1 MDTPITITIASG
13 KGGTGK
19 TLVATSLVL
28 SLPEGVQYLDCDV
41 EAPNAHIFLQPQW
54 EEELKTGL
62 VVPRVEAA
70 VCTACGECNRVCEF
84 KAIVVIVDKV
94 LVFDELCHGCGAC
107 SYICPSDAI
116 TEIEKAIGIIR
127 KGRARNGIR
136 FLQGL
141 LNIGE
146 PMATPIIR
154 RLKKEA
160 ATNARIT
167 LRDAPPGTSCPVIE
181 SVEGSDFT
189 ILVTEPTPF
198 GLNDLKLA
206 VGMGRELHVPMGVII
221 NRADAGDDRVHRYCG
236 KEGLPILLE
245 IPLKREIAQGYADGQ
260 TLIDIL
266 PEYRD
271 RFQGV
276 FARIQE
282 EVRHAGK

>member
-1 MDTPITITIASG
+1 MENTVTITIASG

-19 TLVATSLVL
+19 TLVATSLAL
-28 SLPEGVQYLDCDV
+28 SLPEGVQFLDCDV
-41 EAPNAHIFLQPQW
+41 EAPNSHIFLNPQW
-54 EEELKTGL
+54 EMEVPTGL
-62 VVPRVEAA
+62 VVPRVDES

-107 SYICPSDAI
+107 TYICPVDAI
-116 TEIEKAIGIIR
+116 TEIEKPIGVIR
-127 KGRARNGIR
+127 KGSARNGIH

-160 ATNARIT
+160 SPVAKIT

-181 SVEGSDFT
+181 SVEGSDYT

-198 GLNDLKLA
+198 GLNDLKLS
-206 VGMGRELHVPMGVII
+206 VGVCRELNVPLGVII
-221 NRADAGDDRVHRYCG
+221 NRADVGDAGIHAYCRE
-236 KEGLPILLE
+236 EGLPILME
-245 IPLKREIAQGYADGQ
+245 IPLIREVAEGYANGVP
-260 TLIDIL
+260 LIDVL
-266 PEYRD
+266 PQYRD
-271 RFQGV
+271 RFQEL
-276 FARIQE
+276 FDKILK
-282 EVRHAGK
+282 EVRHG

>member
-1 MDTPITITIASG
+1 MEAPLTITIASG

-19 TLVATSLVL
+19 TLVATSLAL

-41 EAPNAHIFLQPQW
+41 EAPNAHIFLNPRW
-54 EEELKTGL
+54 EQEIPTGL
-62 VVPRVEAA
+62 VVPRVDET

-107 SYICPSDAI
+107 TYICPVDAI
-116 TEIEKAIGIIR
+116 TEIEKPIGVIR
-127 KGRARNGIR
+127 KGSAMNGIH

-154 RLKKEA
+154 KLKKEA
-160 ATNARIT
+160 DPSAKIT

-206 VGMGRELHVPMGVII
+206 VGVGRELNVPMGVII
-221 NRADAGDDRVHRYCG
+221 NRADAGDDRVHRYC
-236 KEGLPILLE
+236 EAENLPILLE
-245 IPLKREIAQGYADGQ
+245 IPLKREIARGYADGR
-260 TLIDIL
+260 TLIQIL

-271 RFQGV
+271 RFLEV
-276 FARIQE
+276 YEKIER
-282 EVRHAGK
+282 EVRHV

>member
-1 MDTPITITIASG
+1 MKTSFTITIASG

-19 TLVATSLVL
+19 TLIATSLAL

-41 EAPNAHIFLQPQW
+41 EAPNAHLFLNPRW
-54 EEELKTGL
+54 EDEMPTGL
-62 VVPRVEAA
+62 VVPRVDES
-70 VCTACGECNRVCEF
+70 VCTACGECNRICEF

-107 SYICPSDAI
+107 SYICPVNAI
-116 TEIEKAIGIIR
+116 REIEKPIGVIR
-127 KGRARNGIR
+127 RGSARNGIL

-160 ATNARIT
+160 RPEIPVT

-181 SVEGSDFT
+181 SVEGSDYT

-206 VGMGRELHVPMGVII
+206 VGVCRQLGVPMGVVI
-221 NRADAGDDRVHRYCG
+221 NRADAGDDRIHPYCSE
-236 KEGLPILLE
+236 EGLPILME
-245 IPLKREIAQGYADGQ
+245 IPLKREIAEGYAEG
-260 TLIDIL
+260 TPLIDIL
-266 PEYRD
+266 PQYRD
-271 RFQGV
+271 RFQEM
-276 FARIQE
+276 FTAIRK
-282 EVRHAGK
+282 EVQHV

>member
-1 MDTPITITIASG
+1 MKTSFTITIASG

-19 TLVATSLVL
+19 TLIATSLAL

-41 EAPNAHIFLQPQW
+41 EAPNAHLFLNPRW
-54 EEELKTGL
+54 EDEMPTGL
-62 VVPRVEAA
+62 VVPRVDES
-70 VCTACGECNRVCEF
+70 VCTACGECNRICEF

-107 SYICPSDAI
+107 SYICPVNAI
-116 TEIEKAIGIIR
+116 REIEKPIGVIR
-127 KGRARNGIR
+127 RGSARNGIL

-160 ATNARIT
+160 RPEIPVT

-181 SVEGSDFT
+181 SVEGSDYT

-206 VGMGRELHVPMGVII
+206 VGVCRQLGVPMGVVI
-221 NRADAGDDRVHRYCG
+221 NRADAGDDRIHTYCSE
-236 KEGLPILLE
+236 EGLPILME
-245 IPLKREIAQGYADGQ
+245 IPLKREIAEGYAEG
-260 TLIDIL
+260 TPLIDIL
-266 PEYRD
+266 PQYRD
-271 RFQGV
+271 RFQEM
-276 FARIQE
+276 FTAIRK
-282 EVRHAGK
+282 EVQHV

>member
-1 MDTPITITIASG
+1 METSLTITVASG

-19 TLVATSLVL
+19 TLVATSLAL
-28 SLPEGVQYLDCDV
+28 SLSEGVQYLDCDV
-41 EAPNAHIFLQPQW
+41 EAPNAHIFLDPKW
-54 EEELKTGL
+54 EREITAGI
-62 VVPRVEAA
+62 VVPRVNET

-107 SYICPSDAI
+107 SYICPVDAI
-116 TEIEKAIGIIR
+116 TEIEKPIGIVR
-127 KGRARNGIR
+127 KGNARNGIS

-146 PMATPIIR
+146 PMATPVIR
-154 RLKKEA
+154 RVKKEA
-160 ATNARIT
+160 AIDVPVT

-181 SVEGSDFT
+181 SIEGSDFA

-206 VGMGRELHVPMGVII
+206 VGVCRELKVPMGVII
-221 NRADAGDDRVHRYCG
+221 NRADAGDDRIHVYCR
-236 KEGLPILLE
+236 EENLPILME
-245 IPLKREIAQGYADGQ
+245 IPLMRKIAQGYAGGTPLLDVR
-260 TLIDIL
+260 

-271 RFQGV
+271 KFREV
-276 FARIQE
+276 FEGIQK
-282 EVRHAGK
+282 EVRHDRG

>member
-1 MDTPITITIASG
+1 METPVTITVASG

-19 TLVATSLVL
+19 TLVATSLAL

-41 EAPNAHIFLQPQW
+41 EAPNAHIFLNPQW
-54 EEELKTGL
+54 GEEIPTGV
-62 VVPRVEAA
+62 VVPRVNES

-107 SYICPSDAI
+107 SYICPVDAI
-116 TEIEKAIGIIR
+116 QEIEKPIGVIR
-127 KGRARNGIR
+127 RGKGRNDIL
-136 FLQGL
+136 FQQGL

-160 ATNARIT
+160 ASDVPIT

-181 SVEGSDFT
+181 TVEGSDYT

-206 VGMGRELHVPMGVII
+206 VGVCRELQVPMGVVI
-221 NRADAGDDRVHRYCG
+221 NRADAGDDRIHTYCRD
-236 KEGLPILLE
+236 ENIPILME
-245 IPLKREIAQGYADGQ
+245 IPLKQEIARGYAGGLP
-260 TLIDIL
+260 LIDVF
-266 PEYRD
+266 PQYRD
-271 RFQGV
+271 RFQEMYE
-276 FARIQE
+276 AIRK
-282 EVRHAGK
+282 EVHHASI

>member
-1 MDTPITITIASG
+1 MPITITVASG

-19 TLVATSLVL
+19 TLVATSLAL
-28 SLPEGVQYLDCDV
+28 SLPEEVQFLDCDV
-41 EAPNAHIFLQPQW
+41 EAPNSHIFLNPQW
-54 EEELKTGL
+54 EEEFPTGL
-62 VVPRVEAA
+62 VVPRVNES

-107 SYICPSDAI
+107 SYICPVDAI
-116 TEIEKAIGIIR
+116 SEIEKPIGIIR
-127 KGRARNGIR
+127 RGTGVNGII

-154 RLKKEA
+154 RLKREA
-160 ATNARIT
+160 IKDAMVT

-198 GLNDLKLA
+198 GLNDLKLS
-206 VGMGRELHVPMGVII
+206 VGVCRELNVPMGVII
-221 NRADAGDDRVHRYCG
+221 NRADAGDDRVQAYC
-236 KEGLPILLE
+236 KEENIPILME
-245 IPLKREIAQGYADGQ
+245 IPLLREVAEGYAKGVP
-260 TLIDIL
+260 LVDIL

-271 RFQGV
+271 KFQEL
-276 FARIQE
+276 FENIQR
-282 EVRHAGK
+282 EVRHGRG

>member
-1 MDTPITITIASG
+1 METPVTITVASG

-19 TLVATSLVL
+19 TLVATSLAL

-41 EAPNAHIFLQPQW
+41 EAPNAHLFLNPHW
-54 EEELKTGL
+54 EEEFSTGL
-62 VVPRVEAA
+62 VVPRVDES

-107 SYICPSDAI
+107 SYICPVDAI
-116 TEIEKAIGIIR
+116 TEVEKPIGIIR
-127 KGRARNGIR
+127 KGPAKNGIH

-160 ATNARIT
+160 LPDAEIT

-181 SVEGSDFT
+181 SIEGSDFT

-206 VGMGRELHVPMGVII
+206 VGVGRELNVPMGVII
-221 NRADAGDDRVHRYCG
+221 NRADAGDDRVHEFCK

-245 IPLKREIAQGYADGQ
+245 IPLMREIARGYADGK

-266 PEYRD
+266 PQYRD
-271 RFQGV
+271 RFLEV
-276 FARIQE
+276 FERIGE
-282 EVRHAGK
+282 EVRHAGN